1 MPARK
6 KNAATRL
13 MAAFTGLRATTTP
26 AADAMSGTAKIQ
38 KTHFSATSLMG
49 GSFSRSLVAPF
60 LEASSRLHAADDRLA
75 RLLRLAPG
83 VLAERAAALLHV
95 AVELGAE
102 LLDEA
107 LHRHRRRVAQG
118 ADGLAAD
125 AVRHLH
131 ELVHVAPRRVAVL
144 DALEHALHPR
154 RALAA
159 GRALAAALVGVEL
172 GDARERADHARRVV
186 HDDDAARAGHG
197 AGGLQG
203 VELHRDVDLVGGQDR
218 RRAAAWDD
226 RLHGPAAHD
235 PAAVLHDELLQVVVH
250 RLLVD
255 ARPVH
260 VAGDAEEPG
269 AARLAHPERREGR
282 AAVEGDPR
290 DVGDG
295 L

>member
-83 VLAERAAALLHV
+83 VLAERAAALRHV
-95 AVELGAE
+95 ALELGAE

-107 LHRHRRRVAQG
+107 LHRHRRGVAQG

-125 AVRHLH
+125 VVGHLQQLVDVAGHAVT
-131 ELVHVAPRRVAVL
+131 VL
-144 DALEHALHPR
+144 DLLAEPLHPR
-154 RALAA
+154 GALAA
-159 GRALAAALVGVEL
+159 RRALPAALVGVEL
-172 GDARERADHARRVV
+172 RDPPQRADHAGRVV
-186 HDDDAARAGHG
+186 HHDDAA
-197 AGGLQG
+197 
-203 VELHRDVDLVGGQDR
+203 
-218 RRAAAWDD
+218 
-226 RLHGPAAHD
+226 
-235 PAAVLHDELLQVVVH
+235 
-250 RLLVD
+250 
-255 ARPVH
+255 
-260 VAGDAEEPG
+260 
-269 AARLAHPERREGR
+269 
-282 AAVEGDPR
+282 
-290 DVGDG
+290 
-295 L
+295 